1 MIPDYDTY
9 VKAFHSACR
18 AGDLPKVQE
27 TLGCRRRL
35 KIADLS
41 EALEIATHRAHA
53 DIVDALFAAGARVSK
68 MAINCLPGNPN
79 IQQDPRIIR
88 QFLDHGLDP
97 NASYSNGIP
106 IQVRN
111 PACARELL
119 LRGADPNR
127 ADRRGVTPLT
137 RVVDSEREPDA
148 SRIEMLLAHEAKL
161 YPGLLYNAA
170 APRVPQGEFMTRL
183 LLEKG
188 LDPDAPSIDWG
199 TPLHLAIYSGKPNI
213 VKLSLDAGADPT
225 GKTAHPEY
233 SARSPL
239 QIAGSLPSS
248 ELRQAILDLLQSRGI
263 DIDEDGHEGAK

>member
-97 NASYSNGIP
+97 TASYSNGIP
-106 IQVRN
+106 IQVHRRN

-137 RVVDSEREPDA
+137 RAVDSEREPDA
-148 SRIEMLLAHEAKL
+148 SRIEMLLAHGAKL

-233 SARSPL
+233 SA
-239 QIAGSLPSS
+239 
-248 ELRQAILDLLQSRGI
+248 
-263 DIDEDGHEGAK
+263 